1 LKKLHVSLVLF
12 LVLGFLVFSM
22 SIAVAKDWPGRETRT
37 MGVAVKTFFPYAEY
51 GDETDTGYGI
61 AWIYDYPLIPL
72 IDLTADVGY
81 SHFSTPEGSE
91 SVNIWNFT
99 FGGRLVLGPFF
110 MGGETGYYTK
120 VEEWSYVPSM
130 GLRFGAFEGALSY
143 KSVGTAAWTQLRFGY
158 YF

>member
-1 LKKLHVSLVLF
+1 MNKSQISLVML
-12 LVLGFLVFSM
+12 LALGFLVFSM
-22 SIAVAKDWPGRETRT
+22 GAGIAKEWPGRETRNL
-37 MGVAVKTFFPYAEY
+37 GVAVKTFFPYAEY
-51 GDETDTGYGI
+51 GEETDTGWGI
-61 AWIYDYPLIPL
+61 AGIYDYPLIPL

-81 SHFSTPEGSE
+81 STFSTPDGFD

-110 MGGETGYYTK
+110 MGGETGYFTK

-130 GLRFGAFEGALSY
+130 GLRFGAFEGGVSY